1 MSVHMSMHMPI
12 YAQVLASAGLTES
25 QMGGDATMAAALQ
38 LAPRIANGEHDAA
51 RELVAVAM
59 AEGASS
65 TDPPSAMPE
74 RSSAPAEASLPAAQ
88 DSSEAADAPSATA
101 DASSATG
108 RSSMKADGSSAMPDS
123 CLSAAADAPSA
134 MPETGKTAADGERAE
149 DWRVLPDPSGQTDD
163 SYYWNVR
170 TGATTWDR
178 PAVLDA
184 VPTTAPPPS
193 ATVEGLV
200 AMADG
205 SSATVE
211 SDSATDF
218 EQTARLASEVV
229 HSTATVYTPSAM
241 ADAPS
246 VTANA
251 PSVTTDA
258 PSAMAVARRAGRG
271 RGRGAVLPAW
281 MKDNVA
287 TWSARREE
295 RVSGPDT
302 SADQVV
308 FF

>member
-1 MSVHMSMHMPI
+1 MSKHIFMVRF
-12 YAQVLASAGLTES
+12 SAHAHACSRAHPNTCPHACVYTHAEPKS
-25 QMGGDATMAAALQ
+25 NNFFAALV
-38 LAPRIANGEHDAA
+38 RNG
-51 RELVAVAM
+51 RT
-59 AEGASS
+59 AE
-65 TDPPSAMPE
+65 
-74 RSSAPAEASLPAAQ
+74 
-88 DSSEAADAPSATA
+88 TA
-101 DASSATG
+101 DP
-108 RSSMKADGSSAMPDS
+108 GS
-123 CLSAAADAPSA
+123 SAAADAPSA

-163 SYYWNVR
+163 SYYWKVR
-170 TGATTWDR
+170 TGATTLDR